1 MNKCKMIKENITFS
15 RLSIIKEVL
24 NKESK
29 AVKNP
34 IPAFKT
40 CYKAVVIIV
49 ACFDL
54 QTTTKA
60 TTTNLLVKDDR
71 LPRNVF
77 PYL

>member
-1 MNKCKMIKENITFS
+1 MIKENIKFS

-29 AVKNP
+29 AAKNP

-54 QTTTKA
+54 QITIA
-60 TTTNLLVKDDR
+60 TTTNLLVKDNR
-71 LPRNVF
+71 LPRNLS

>member
-1 MNKCKMIKENITFS
+1 MIKQNIKFS
-15 RLSIIKEVL
+15 RLPIIKQVL

-54 QTTTKA
+54 QTTTA
-60 TTTNLLVKDDR
+60 TATNLLVKDDR
-71 LPRNVF
+71 LHRNVS